1 MPKVKV
7 LHVTSTPEGIG
18 GVEKLLLDLA
28 PHYDFSQ
35 VEVWHCNL
43 FDRASGQG
51 RFPTAL
57 KHTGLPY
64 LQIRGSRWH
73 HLPGIIWSLS
83 QAIRKQRVDV
93 LHLHMAHGTIIGG
106 LVGLFSRVAR
116 VVVTKHYVYRALPN
130 LVLRSLDRLF
140 TNRADAVVAVSGY
153 VRDDLVANGAERSR
167 VRVIHNGMD
176 LDAFDRL
183 QAHPPEQLGAGP
195 GELLIGCVG
204 NLQPIKG
211 HEYLLRAM
219 PIIAQG
225 FPSARLIIVG
235 EGAEK
240 QRLMD
245 LAKALRVDGAVT
257 MAGFRADVPV
267 IMRQIDVCVQPSLQ
281 EAFGIVLLEAM
292 AAARPVVASNVEGIP
307 EIVIDGV
314 TGLLVPAGE
323 PAAIARAVCALLAD
337 RERRMEMGR
346 SARSQVERHFDIR
359 ATVRCYEDVYGELA
373 GRALHEAGASPGS

>member
-1 MPKVKV
+1 MPRVKV

-28 PHYDFSQ
+28 PHYDRSH

-43 FDRASGQG
+43 FDRAGGQG

-57 KHTGLPY
+57 KQTGLPY
-64 LQIRGSRWH
+64 LEIRGSRWH
-73 HLPGIIWSLS
+73 HLPAIIWSLR

-93 LHLHMAHGTIIGG
+93 VHLHMVHGTVIGG
-106 LVGLFSRVAR
+106 FVGLFSRIPR

-130 LVLRSLDRLF
+130 RVLRWLDRLF
-140 TNRADAVVAVSGY
+140 TNRADGVLAVSGY

-167 VRVIHNGMD
+167 IQVIHNGMD

-183 QAHPPEQLGAGP
+183 QAQPPEQLGAAA

-211 HEYLLRAM
+211 HEYLVRAM
-219 PIIAQG
+219 PIIARS

-245 LAKALRVDGAVT
+245 LAKALGVERAVT
-257 MAGFRADVPV
+257 MAGFRTDVPA
-267 IMRQIDVCVQPSLQ
+267 IMRQIDLCVQPSLQ

-292 AAARPVVASNVEGIP
+292 AAGRPVVASNVEGIP
-307 EIVIDGV
+307 EIVIDGI
-314 TGLLVPAGE
+314 TGLLVPPGE
-323 PAAIARAVCALLAD
+323 PAAIAQAVCALLAD
-337 RERRMEMGR
+337 RETRMEMGR
-346 SARSQVERHFDIR
+346 CGRAQVERQFDIR
-359 ATVRCYEDVYGELA
+359 ATVRRYEEVYGELT
-373 GRALHEAGASPGS
+373 GRAALHQTGV